1 MTELS
6 KKVFRD
12 KYTDNLTSPDQFDK
26 YIKIMNPKIWVIL
39 VAMIIVLLNL
49 MAWMY
54 FQNKMVRIPTVGVA
68 QDGEIVCRIKEDD
81 KSSFDR
87 LEGKGELYVYDAD
100 KAFDEFVSISD
111 EPVEYSDSD
120 NRYAAHLADIY
131 VGEWV
136 YEVRFKA
143 DLPDGVYKAIIRDGQ
158 AAAGNTRS

>member
-1 MTELS
+1 MTSLA

-12 KYTDNLTSPDQFDK
+12 KYTDNLTSPDQFDR

-39 VAMIIVLLNL
+39 AAMIIVLLNL
-49 MAWMY
+49 LAWSF
-54 FQNKMVRIPTVGVA
+54 FQNQMVRIPTVGVA
-68 QDGEIVCRIKEDD
+68 QDSEIVCWMKETD
-81 KSSFDR
+81 KESFDR
-87 LEGKGELYVYDAD
+87 LEGKVELYVYDAD

-136 YEVRFKA
+136 YEVKFKA
-143 DLPDGVYKAIIRDGQ
+143 DLPDGVYKAIIRDVREINQ
-158 AAAGNTRS
+158 